1 MLKLTLPAP
10 RAKADDLLALTETHP
25 EIALDVGENPA
36 DTESYLYTF
45 FLPETSLPALQQ
57 ALTIHS
63 LKVPAPEPVD
73 ETIDYVAQTKANFP
87 PLQIG
92 PFFIAR
98 NAEEAPAE
106 TIALSI
112 APNRAFGSGEHATTT
127 GCLLAYLEIEKTR
140 SFNSGLDFGAGS
152 GILAI
157 AAAKQHGIP
166 FVCVDNDEPS
176 VEICAQNAAENGV
189 ADLIDSRLG
198 TTPPEAETFDL
209 VFANILL
216 TPLLEN
222 APALKAALAPM
233 GHLILSGFTDDQ
245 AEQIEAAYSQLGL
258 KKLWQHTQAHW
269 MAQLWHREG

>member
-1 MLKLTLPAP
+1 MLLKLTLSAP
-10 RAKADDLLALTETHP
+10 RTLADHLLAITESHP
-25 EIALDVGENPA
+25 DIALDVGENPQDA
-36 DTESYLYTF
+36 DAYLYTF
-45 FLPETSLPALQQ
+45 FLPDSHRESLEQ
-57 ALTIHS
+57 ALKDHGLQVTGY
-63 LKVPAPEPVD
+63 ETVD
-73 ETIDYVAQTKANFP
+73 ESIDYVAQTKANFP

-98 NAEEAPAE
+98 NSEEAPQG

-112 APNRAFGSGEHATTT
+112 SPNRAFGSGEHATTT
-127 GCLLAYLEIEKTR
+127 GCLLAYLEVASTR
-140 SFNSGLDFGAGS
+140 TFNSGLDFGAGS

-198 TTPPEAETFDL
+198 STPPAPETFDL
-209 VFANILL
+209 IFANILL

-222 APALKAALAPM
+222 AQALKDALAPM
-233 GHLILSGFTDDQ
+233 GTLILSGFTEEQ
-245 AEQIEAAYSQLGL
+245 GEQIEATYSQLGL
-258 KKLWQHTQAHW
+258 KKTFTHSQAGWLAHTYA
-269 MAQLWHREG
+269 L